1 MTSTPVT
8 VLGLGRMGSAIAA
21 VLLRAGHPV
30 TVWNRTPGRGA
41 ELTGATV
48 ATSLASAVAA
58 SPLIVSVS
66 ASTAAAAETL
76 LPLGP
81 GLRGRTVLNVATGRP
96 DQARELAAELEQ
108 HGARFLDGAM
118 LAVPQTLGTPESLLL
133 HSGSESAS
141 AEHADVL
148 AAWGTTRYL
157 GTDPGAAAL
166 HDMAVLGGMYGLFAG
181 FFQATAM
188 VGGSARGFTDD
199 LLVPWLR
206 ALLDLLPL
214 LADEIDSGEYPV
226 SFSDLAV
233 NRSGLAD
240 IQATA
245 ADAGVRTDLIDPLL
259 RIFEAQEKAGH
270 GAASFT
276 RAVAALRPALSAAR

>member
-8 VLGLGRMGSAIAA
+8 VLGLGRMGAAIAA
-21 VLLRAGHPV
+21 LLLRTGHPV

-41 ELTGATV
+41 DLTGATV
-48 ATSLASAVAA
+48 ATELADAVAA

-66 ASTAAAAETL
+66 ASTTTAAETL

-81 GLRGRTVLNVATGRP
+81 ALRGRTVLNVATGRP
-96 DQARELAAELEQ
+96 DQARDLAAALEP

-118 LAVPQTLGTPESLLL
+118 LAVPQTLGTPESVLL
-133 HSGSESAS
+133 HSGSESAR
-141 AEHADVL
+141 AEYADVL
-148 AAWGTTRYL
+148 AAWGTARYL

-166 HDMAVLGGMYGLFAG
+166 RDMAVLGGMYGLFAG

-188 VGGSARGFTDD
+188 VGGSARPFTDD
-199 LLVPWLR
+199 LLLPWLR
-206 ALLDLLPL
+206 SVLDLLPM

-245 ADAGVRTDLIDPLL
+245 TGAGVRTGLLDPLL
-259 RIFEAQEKAGH
+259 RIFEEQEAAGH
-270 GAASFT
+270 GTASFS
-276 RAVAALRPALSAAR
+276 RAVAALHPAAVD

>member
-8 VLGLGRMGSAIAA
+8 VLGLGRMGAAIAA

-30 TVWNRTPGRGA
+30 TVWNRTPGRGG
-41 ELTGATV
+41 ELTGAVV
-48 ATSLASAVAA
+48 ASGLADAVAA
-58 SPLIVSVS
+58 SPLIVSAA
-66 ASTAAAAETL
+66 ASTTAAAEML

-81 GLRGRTVLNVATGRP
+81 ALRDRTVLNVATGRP
-96 DQARELAAELEQ
+96 DQARDLAAGLDR

-118 LAVPQTLGTPESLLL
+118 LAVPQTLGTPESVLL
-133 HSGSESAS
+133 HSGSGSART
-141 AEHADVL
+141 EYADVL
-148 AAWGTTRYL
+148 AAWGTARYL

-181 FFQATAM
+181 YFQATAM
-188 VGGSARGFTDD
+188 TGGPARPFTDD
-199 LLVPWLR
+199 LLLPWLR
-206 ALLDLLPL
+206 SVLDLLPL

-245 ADAGVRTDLIDPLL
+245 ADAGVRTDLLDPLL
-259 RIFEAQEKAGH
+259 RIFEEQESAGH
-270 GAASFT
+270 GTASFS
-276 RAVAALRPALSAAR
+276 RAVETLRPAAVH

>member
-8 VLGLGRMGSAIAA
+8 VLGLGRMGAAIAA
-21 VLLRAGHPV
+21 LLLRTGHPV
-30 TVWNRTPGRGA
+30 TVWNRTPGRGDG
-41 ELTGATV
+41 LTGATV
-48 ATSLASAVAA
+48 ATELAAAVAA

-66 ASTAAAAETL
+66 ASTTAAAETL
-76 LPLGP
+76 LPLGSA
-81 GLRGRTVLNVATGRP
+81 LRGRTVLNVATGRP
-96 DQARELAAELEQ
+96 DQARDLAAALER

-118 LAVPQTLGTPESLLL
+118 LAVPQTLGTPESVLL
-133 HSGSESAS
+133 HSGSESAR
-141 AEHADVL
+141 AEYADVL
-148 AAWGTTRYL
+148 AAWGTARYL
-157 GTDPGAAAL
+157 GADPGAAAL

-199 LLVPWLR
+199 LLLPWLR
-206 ALLDLLPL
+206 SVLDLLPM

-245 ADAGVRTDLIDPLL
+245 AGAGVRTDLLDPLL
-259 RIFEAQEKAGH
+259 RVFEEQEAAGH
-270 GAASFT
+270 GSDSFS
-276 RAVAALRPALSAAR
+276 RAVAALRPEPVH